1 MAVVQEAFDIPADI
15 MTGLLT
21 GEYRR
26 LGGIVR
32 YAVGPKKGQ
41 IVKHLKPVDVK
52 EAEAAKGVLAKG
64 LEIVKANPKAAIAVG
79 VGAALAVGGAIVY
92 KKMKN
97 REPAVLKE
105 LRLALKK
112 YLNAIRAGKLDLEVI
127 DDMAMALVNLKEHK
141 DYKKF
146 SVQLTA
152 EDIEI
157 LVNKIQD
164 YTIKLAKDNNID
176 IEDAE
181 KDSSDDAIINLE
193 RYLKVQKRVFE
204 EAA

>member
-52 EAEAAKGVLAKG
+52 EAEAAEGVLAKG
-64 LEIVKANPKAAIAVG
+64 LDIVKANPKAAIAVG
-79 VGAALAVGGAIVY
+79 VGAALAGGGAIVY

-105 LRLALKK
+105 FRLALKK

-127 DDMAMALVNLKEHK
+127 DDMATALVNLKEHK